1 MNTTAVRKKSLMV
14 NKKMRRLNNMFNFI
28 NSWKSRKAEKWNI
41 EVRLGRITLLQLN
54 YDAKK
59 SKFRFMLL
67 NLGLEIGGK

>member
-1 MNTTAVRKKSLMV
+1 MNMTAVRKKSLEV
-14 NKKMRRLNNMFNFI
+14 NKEGVNMFNYI
-28 NSWKSRKAEKWNI
+28 NSWKSRKSEKWNI

-59 SKFRFMLL
+59 AKFRFMVL

>member
-1 MNTTAVRKKSLMV
+1 MNMTAVKRKSLKV
-14 NKKMRRLNNMFNFI
+14 NKEESKNMFNYI
-28 NSWKSRKAEKWNI
+28 NSWKSRKSEKWNI

-67 NLGLEIGGK
+67 NFGLEIGGK

>member
-1 MNTTAVRKKSLMV
+1 
-14 NKKMRRLNNMFNFI
+14 MFNFI

-41 EVRLGRITLLQLN
+41 ELRLGRITLLQLN
-54 YDAKK
+54 YEAKK

>member
-1 MNTTAVRKKSLMV
+1 MTVVRRKSLKV
-14 NKKMRRLNNMFNFI
+14 NKEESKNMFNYI
-28 NSWKSRKAEKWNI
+28 NSWKSRKSEKWNI

-67 NLGLEIGGK
+67 NFGLEIGGK